1 LIFRIWLKITF
12 TPLIHDILHV
22 TSIDKGQRVAKTF
35 LRSGKL
41 DSVLALGESGQP
53 VWISALQIRET
64 LRLRRQD
71 ALASCLAIPQ
81 ASDSGD
87 RLDWY
92 APHAGKVKSWLA
104 ASDSERRRA
113 LELLTQ
119 YQQALQAL
127 SERARA
133 ADKPALRLFGALL
146 SKSFQFPDQQYVY
159 LVDAKPVI
167 TFWGFVDP
175 QARTRDDA
183 LACLRDTLELT
194 LPALVAEPELPV
206 TPPPAAEP
214 VAEPEPEPDTKP
226 EPEAVAASEP
236 VSPEASPVAEPAA
249 AVPARRPSRLR
260 PLALL
265 LPAAAVAA
273 GVTLWMQRS
282 ETPAPAADLTAA
294 VAPAP
299 VSAPVLPGVLVKAAT
314 LSATLP
320 QHAAAAIPAP
330 ANAAPPEIVAE
341 HTEAAKA
348 DDLIMTT
355 DDARLGSVKFIDGTW
370 RVTLRQTNLP
380 TGKPPSL
387 RYKIRNGKGTAWIS
401 QGDNIRCKADIT
413 AAMTSAGTM
422 VVRSRYTASCS
433 DKSRYRM
440 PELICKA
447 GDGIASCNAQ
457 YGAEQAFPLTIKRE
471 SK

>member
-1 LIFRIWLKITF
+1 M
-12 TPLIHDILHV
+12 

-64 LRLRRQD
+64 LRLRHQD

-146 SKSFQFPDQQYVY
+146 GKSFQFPDQQYVY

-175 QARTRDDA
+175 LARTRDDA

-194 LPALVAEPELPV
+194 LPALVAEPEPSVIPEPV
-206 TPPPAAEP
+206 RTEP
-214 VAEPEPEPDTKP
+214 VAEPEPETKP
-226 EPEAVAASEP
+226 EPEAVTASEP
-236 VSPEASPVAEPAA
+236 VSPEAPPVAEPAA
-249 AVPARRPSRLR
+249 PAPVRRPSRLR

-320 QHAAAAIPAP
+320 QRMAAAPAAP
-330 ANAAPPEIVAE
+330 AAPADAAPPEIVAE

>member
-1 LIFRIWLKITF
+1 M
-12 TPLIHDILHV
+12 

-64 LRLRRQD
+64 LRLRHQD
-71 ALASCLAIPQ
+71 ALAGCLAIPQ

-175 QARTRDDA
+175 LARTRDDA
-183 LACLRDTLELT
+183 LVCLRDTLELT
-194 LPALVAEPELPV
+194 LPALVAEPEPPV
-206 TPPPAAEP
+206 IPEPVRAEP
-214 VAEPEPEPDTKP
+214 VAEPEPEPEAAAVSEP
-226 EPEAVAASEP
+226 EP
-236 VSPEASPVAEPAA
+236 PEAPPAAEPAA
-249 AVPARRPSRLR
+249 PAPVRRPSRLR

-273 GVTLWMQRS
+273 GVTLWMQHS

-320 QHAAAAIPAP
+320 QRMAAAPAAP
-330 ANAAPPEIVAE
+330 AEAAPPEIVAE

-355 DDARLGSVKFIDGTW
+355 DDARLGSVKFFDGTW

>member
-1 LIFRIWLKITF
+1 M
-12 TPLIHDILHV
+12 

-214 VAEPEPEPDTKP
+214 VAEPEPDTKP

-236 VSPEASPVAEPAA
+236 VSPEAPPAAEPAA

-320 QHAAAAIPAP
+320 QHAAAAIPAPAP

>member
-1 LIFRIWLKITF
+1 M
-12 TPLIHDILHV
+12 

-64 LRLRRQD
+64 LRLRHQD

-175 QARTRDDA
+175 LARTRDDA

-194 LPALVAEPELPV
+194 LPALVAEPEPSVIPEPV
-206 TPPPAAEP
+206 RAEP
-214 VAEPEPEPDTKP
+214 VAEPEPEPEAAAVSEP
-226 EPEAVAASEP
+226 EP
-236 VSPEASPVAEPAA
+236 PEAPPAAEPAA
-249 AVPARRPSRLR
+249 PAPVRRPSRLR

-320 QHAAAAIPAP
+320 QRMAAAPAAP
-330 ANAAPPEIVAE
+330 AEAAPPEIVAE

>member
-1 LIFRIWLKITF
+1 M
-12 TPLIHDILHV
+12 

-64 LRLRRQD
+64 LRLRHQD

-146 SKSFQFPDQQYVY
+146 GKSFQFPDQQYVY

-175 QARTRDDA
+175 LARTRDDA

-194 LPALVAEPELPV
+194 LPALVAEPEPSVIPEPV
-206 TPPPAAEP
+206 RTEP
-214 VAEPEPEPDTKP
+214 VAEPEPETKP
-226 EPEAVAASEP
+226 EPEPEAVTASEP
-236 VSPEASPVAEPAA
+236 VSPEAPPVAEPAA
-249 AVPARRPSRLR
+249 HAPVRRPSRLR
-260 PLALL
+260 SLALL

-273 GVTLWMQRS
+273 GVTFWMQRS

-320 QHAAAAIPAP
+320 QRMAAAPAAP
-330 ANAAPPEIVAE
+330 ADAAPPEIVAE

>member
-1 LIFRIWLKITF
+1 
-12 TPLIHDILHV
+12 
-22 TSIDKGQRVAKTF
+22 
-35 LRSGKL
+35 
-41 DSVLALGESGQP
+41 
-53 VWISALQIRET
+53 
-64 LRLRRQD
+64 
-71 ALASCLAIPQ
+71 
-81 ASDSGD
+81 
-87 RLDWY
+87 
-92 APHAGKVKSWLA
+92 
-104 ASDSERRRA
+104 
-113 LELLTQ
+113 
-119 YQQALQAL
+119 
-127 SERARA
+127 
-133 ADKPALRLFGALL
+133 
-146 SKSFQFPDQQYVY
+146 
-159 LVDAKPVI
+159 
-167 TFWGFVDP
+167 
-175 QARTRDDA
+175 
-183 LACLRDTLELT
+183 
-194 LPALVAEPELPV
+194 
-206 TPPPAAEP
+206 
-214 VAEPEPEPDTKP
+214 
-226 EPEAVAASEP
+226 
-236 VSPEASPVAEPAA
+236 
-249 AVPARRPSRLR
+249 
-260 PLALL
+260 
-265 LPAAAVAA
+265 
-273 GVTLWMQRS
+273 
-282 ETPAPAADLTAA
+282 
-294 VAPAP
+294 
-299 VSAPVLPGVLVKAAT
+299 LVKAAT

-320 QHAAAAIPAP
+320 QRMAAAPAAP
-330 ANAAPPEIVAE
+330 ADAAPPEIVAE

>member
-1 LIFRIWLKITF
+1 M
-12 TPLIHDILHV
+12 

-236 VSPEASPVAEPAA
+236 VSPEAPPAAEPAA

-320 QHAAAAIPAP
+320 QHAAAAIPAPAP